1 MKTYWIFLVWGLA
14 LSACTPRENLRKEMS
29 LNGTWQIA
37 KTASPEQYPA
47 AFGSEAPVP
56 GLVDMATPSL
66 DKQDTAYTGAVYWYR
81 RTFASDHTEWDVVR
95 LKINKAKYHT
105 RVFLNG
111 VPAGENTY
119 NFTPTVLDV
128 KPFLKPAGELNELVI
143 AVGCKDDLPDSV
155 THGGDFEKTKYMPG
169 IYDDVKLIHAGFP
182 LIGNVQTAPDLDR
195 QQLRVAAEIR
205 MKPGTKGESLNYVV
219 REAGSKKIIARGS
232 APLEVR
238 ESGDAQRV
246 DFTIPMDGARLWSP
260 EDPFLYELE
269 VTTAGDRVAMRF
281 GMRTFTAAPSRDVF
295 LLNGKPY
302 YMRGTNVCIFRFFE
316 DPDRAGLPWDRQW
329 VTTLHERFKDMH
341 WNSIRYCIG
350 FPPESWY
357 EVADSLGFLIQDEY
371 PIWTGGKG
379 GFETHLGG
387 LSARQLAEEYRQ
399 WMRER
404 WNHPCVVIWDAQNES
419 VNDTTAK
426 AIALVRP
433 LDLSGR
439 PWDNGWAAPASATDA
454 IESHPYLFTQYF
466 RKTPGPEGHLK
477 ELMAEPQTP
486 ENGPDERTP
495 RADGARYGNPVII
508 NEYGWIWLN
517 RNGTPTTLTDA
528 IYERLYPWADTPEER
543 LEIYARTLAIKTEY
557 WRAHRQAA
565 GVLHFCGLGYSR
577 PDPPR
582 GQTSDNFTDIR
593 NLIFEPHFYEY
604 VKPAFAPVGLMIDYW
619 EQEAGVGT
627 AITLPVHIVND
638 TYDTLENE
646 LYLRLYRDQ
655 EVVAQERVAYRLD
668 PLQTTIVDVEMVL
681 PAMAGSVRLE
691 AETLYRDER
700 ITSRRDWELK

>member
-1 MKTYWIFLVWGLA
+1 MKAFWTFWVWGLA
-14 LSACTPRENLRKEMS
+14 LVACSPREVLRKEIS

-37 KTASPEQYPA
+37 KTGSLEQPPG

-56 GLVDMATPSL
+56 GLVDLATPAL
-66 DKQDTAYTGAVYWYR
+66 DEHDTAYTGAVYWYR
-81 RTFASDHTEWDVVR
+81 RTFTLDHSQADVIR

-119 NFTPTVLDV
+119 NFTPTILDV
-128 KPFLKPAGELNELVI
+128 KPFLRPAGEANELVI
-143 AVGCKDDLPDSV
+143 AVGCKDDLPDTV
-155 THGGDFEKTKYMPG
+155 THGGDFEKTKYIPG
-169 IYDDVKLIHAGFP
+169 IYDDVKLILSGYP
-182 LIGNVQTAPDLDR
+182 LIDNVQTAPDLDR
-195 QQLRVAAEIR
+195 QQLRVVAEIR
-205 MKPGTKGESLNYVV
+205 MKAGTGGGALNYVV
-219 REAGSKKIIARGS
+219 REAVSKKAVTRGS
-232 APLEVR
+232 APLEPL
-238 ESGDAQRV
+238 EAGDTRRV
-246 DFTIPMDGARLWSP
+246 DFTIPMDGAELWTP
-260 EDPFLYELE
+260 ESPFLYELE
-269 VTTAGDRVAMRF
+269 LTTSGDRVGTRF
-281 GMRTFTAAPSRDVF
+281 GMRTFVASPSRDVF

-329 VTTLHERFKDMH
+329 VTTLHQRFKDMH

-387 LSARQLAEEYRQ
+387 LNAKQLAAEYRQ

-426 AIALVRP
+426 AIGLVRP

-439 PWDNGWAAPASATDA
+439 PWENGWAAPASEWDA

-466 RKTPGPEGHLK
+466 SRAPGPEGHLK
-477 ELMAEPQTP
+477 ELMAVIRTP

-495 RADGARYGNPVII
+495 RADGTRYGNPVII

-517 RNGTPTTLTDA
+517 RNGSPTTLTDA
-528 IYERLYPWADTPEER
+528 IYERLFPWADTPEKR
-543 LEIYARTLAIKTEY
+543 LEVYARTLAIKTEY

-593 NLIFEPHFYEY
+593 NLTFEPYFYEY

-619 EQEAGVGT
+619 EQAAGVGT
-627 AITLPVHIVND
+627 SVTLPVRIVND
-638 TYDTLENE
+638 TYDTLENVLHLS
-646 LYLRLYRDQ
+646 LYL
-655 EVVAQERVAYRLD
+655 ENEMVARETADYRLD
-668 PLQTTIVDVEMVL
+668 PLQTTVVEVEM
-681 PAMAGSVRLE
+681 AMPGKTGAVRLE
-691 AETLYRDER
+691 AETIYRDER
-700 ITSRRDWELK
+700 ITSRRSWDLK

>member
-14 LSACTPRENLRKEMS
+14 LAACTPRENLRKEIS
-29 LNGTWQIA
+29 LNGIWQIA
-37 KTASPEQYPA
+37 KTASLQQYPP
-47 AFGSEAPVP
+47 AFGSEVQVP
-56 GLVDMATPSL
+56 GLVDMATPGL
-66 DKQDTAYTGAVYWYR
+66 DVQDTAYTGAVYWYR
-81 RTFASDHTEWDVVR
+81 RTFVSDDAEWDVVR

-111 VPAGENTY
+111 APAGENTY

-128 KPFLKPAGELNELVI
+128 KPLLKPAGELNELVI
-143 AVGCKDDLPDSV
+143 AVGCRDDLPDSV
-155 THGGDFEKTKYMPG
+155 THGGDFEKTKYIPG
-169 IYDDVKLIHAGFP
+169 IYDDVKLIHTGFP
-182 LIGNVQTAPDLDR
+182 LIGNVQTASDPDR
-195 QQLRVAAEIR
+195 QQLQVAAEIR
-205 MKPGTKGESLNYVV
+205 IKPGTKGESLDYVV
-219 REAGSKKIIARGS
+219 REAVSKKTIARGS
-232 APLEVR
+232 APLGPR
-238 ESGDAQRV
+238 ESGDSQQIGFA
-246 DFTIPMDGARLWSP
+246 IPMVGARLWSP

-269 VTTAGDRVAMRF
+269 LTTSGDRVLTRF
-281 GMRTFTAAPSRDVF
+281 GMRTFEASPSRDVF

-371 PIWTGGKG
+371 PIWTGGQG

-387 LSARQLAEEYRQ
+387 LSARQLAEEYRH

-426 AIALVRP
+426 AIGLVRP

-439 PWDNGWAAPASATDA
+439 PWDNGWAAPASESDA

-466 RKTPGPEGHLK
+466 NRTPGPEGHLK
-477 ELMAEPQTP
+477 ELLTEPRTP

-495 RADGARYGNPVII
+495 RADGTRYGNPVII

-517 RNGTPTTLTDA
+517 RNGTPTTLTDVV
-528 IYERLYPWADTPEER
+528 YERLYPWADTPEER

-557 WRAHRQAA
+557 WRAHRRAA
-565 GVLHFCGLGYSR
+565 GILHFCGLGYSR
-577 PDPPR
+577 PDSPR
-582 GQTSDNFTDIR
+582 GQTSDNFTDIHH
-593 NLIFEPHFYEY
+593 LIFEPHFYQY

-619 EQEAGVGT
+619 EQEVGVGT
-627 AITLPVHIVND
+627 VVTLPVHIVND

-646 LYLRLYRDQ
+646 IYLRLYRD
-655 EVVAQERVAYRLD
+655 EEMVAQAKATYRLD
-668 PLQTTIVDVEMVL
+668 PLKTTLVDVEMVMPGL
-681 PAMAGSVRLE
+681 TGPVRLE